1 MDEDFSLGVYIK
13 RGVALLAGAGL
24 GIALI
29 YLLVGLT
36 APSRRLEAPAINP
49 KSMPPSVLE
58 GTLGAAAMPKAN
70 TGEEYFYQRCAGC
83 HGKDGRGNGP
93 WARLLTSAPR
103 DLMNGPY
110 WLRST
115 SAGGGDKGDDKERS
129 EGKGKDKGKAEK
141 ERRAESGRVV
151 APSRQDVK
159 LVVDNGVPG
168 TAMPGFDKALTDK
181 KAGISGVDLILDYL
195 FEKSGYLKKKGS
207 PIEIPEQATGEA
219 WELDA
224 GKLVYEALKCADCHG
239 PAGYGDGPNA
249 TALKDARGMPVRVPD
264 LTESWDFRRGA
275 EPKHIWL
282 TVELGLDGKF
292 MPSLV
297 GKCSPGDRLAL
308 AVYVSKGLPRR
319 KFAAKEMQQ
328 ARERK
333 GAAHQGANLV
343 ALMACGRCHTPFD
356 DQGLPLSGLTLAG
369 GVEVHTPRGV
379 YLSANLTPDKKDG
392 IGDRKED
399 LIVRALREG
408 IAADGHKIDISA
420 MPWTWYSKLTTADA
434 NAIVAY
440 LLSNKP
446 VPLKVEQKEEAGGT
460 PSRFSLL
467 FGGGDLAVWLKTAKG
482 VAAKPED
489 DKASGDTTVADKG
502 DGEKGKGET
511 DDKTGTGEKDES
523 DKPSG
528 DDKAEPGDKTGHD
541 DKNAKGDKKTDKGKE
556 SDEDRPEK
564 LGAADDRKD
573 GDDEDSELLNT
584 PEGKLATA
592 KVRFD
597 EAKQRLNEAAAGF
610 ARAEA
615 EYKKAKEELGGD
627 RKKGKKGKATDKGD
641 KKGKKKHTAKKT
653 DDDEPKK
660 PAPKTSSEDDE

>member
-13 RGVALLAGAGL
+13 RGAALLAGASL
-24 GIALI
+24 GVALI

-36 APSRRLEAPAINP
+36 APSRRLDAPAINP

-58 GTLGAAAMPKAN
+58 GTYGAAAMPKAN
-70 TGEEYFYQRCAGC
+70 SGEEHYHQRCAGC

-93 WARLLTSAPR
+93 WARLLSSAPR
-103 DLMNGPY
+103 NLMAGPY

-115 SAGGGDKGDDKERS
+115 GFGSGGDKGDD
-129 EGKGKDKGKAEK
+129 KGKDKGKAEK
-141 ERRAESGRVV
+141 ERRPESGRAV

-159 LVVDNGVPG
+159 LVVDNGIPG
-168 TAMPGFDKALTDK
+168 SAMPGFEKALTDK

-195 FEKSGYLKKKGS
+195 FDKSSYLRKKGS
-207 PIEIPEQATGEA
+207 AIEIPEQATGED
-219 WELDA
+219 WELEA
-224 GKLVYEALKCADCHG
+224 GKAVYEALKCADCHG

-249 TALKDARGMPVRVPD
+249 AALKDARGMPVRVPD

-282 TVELGLDGKF
+282 TLELGLDGKF

-297 GKCSPGDRLAL
+297 GKCSSGDRLAL
-308 AVYVSKGLPRR
+308 AVYVAKGLPRR

-333 GAAHQGANLV
+333 GAVHQGANLI
-343 ALMACGRCHTPFD
+343 ALMACARCHTPFD
-356 DQGLPLSGLTLAG
+356 DQGLPLPGLTLAG

-379 YLSANLTPDKKDG
+379 FVSANLTPDKKDG

-408 IAADGHKIDISA
+408 VAADGHKIDFAA
-420 MPWTWYSKLTTADA
+420 MPWTWYSKLTTPDA
-434 NAIVAY
+434 NAIVAA
-440 LLSNKP
+440 LLANKP
-446 VPLKVEQKEEAGGT
+446 ISLKVESKDDGSST

-489 DKASGDTTVADKG
+489 DKAAADTAVADKG
-502 DGEKGKGET
+502 DGDKAKGDDDKAAGGDQDDPDKPAA
-511 DDKTGTGEKDES
+511 DDKTDKS
-523 DKPSG
+523 DKDDTSTK
-528 DDKAEPGDKTGHD
+528 DDKAAAD
-541 DKNAKGDKKTDKGKE
+541 DE
-556 SDEDRPEK
+556 RPEK
-564 LGAADDRKD
+564 LGKDD
-573 GDDEDSELLNT
+573 DDEDNELLNT
-584 PEGKLATA
+584 PEGKMATA
-592 KVRFD
+592 KVRYD
-597 EAKQRLNEAAAGF
+597 EAKQRLNEAAASF

-615 EYKKAKEELGGD
+615 EYKKAKEEMG
-627 RKKGKKGKATDKGD
+627 GD
-641 KKGKKKHTAKKT
+641 KKKVKKSKAADKSDKKVKKKHAAKKT

-660 PAPKTSSEDDE
+660 TAPKATSYEDDE